1 MPPGPIIMNPNPTIL
16 NVDHINPLTSPY
28 QGIVPDMKPAGSF
41 NIPKFEDTP
50 MGRGF
55 EETRKEEKYHI
66 RNPTYEPIKF
76 EPIKIEMP
84 KIEKPYKET
93 FKYTP
98 PRYEPPIKEFE
109 LFPKKHFWD
118 KI

>member
-1 MPPGPIIMNPNPTIL
+1 MPDFICNINPDIFPMGMNPN
-16 NVDHINPLTSPY
+16 INFLMCTPIGSPPNM
-28 QGIVPDMKPAGSF
+28 VPAGSL
-41 NIPKFEDTP
+41 NIPRFEDTP
-50 MGRGF
+50 MGRGREF
-55 EETRKEEKYHI
+55 EEEKYHI

-84 KIEKPYKET
+84 KPIKLDMPS
-93 FKYTP
+93 YTP